1 MKILVIDD
9 NPAIRTSLKLLLSK
23 RFSQVAAVGDPKLI
37 PALLKDNNTDAVL
50 LDMNF
55 DNMQLDGSEGIFWLS
70 YIKERA
76 CPPAVVLITAF
87 GNVDLAVNSM
97 KLGADDFIVKPWDN
111 DTLVEKINNAISK
124 NRKRLSEI
132 ESVNS
137 AREITE
143 KETLK
148 NNMTLDEIKIDHIRR
163 IIDLCD
169 GNLSAASARL
179 GINRQTL
186 YNILKRSELL

>member
-1 MKILVIDD
+1 
-9 NPAIRTSLKLLLSK
+9 
-23 RFSQVAAVGDPKLI
+23 
-37 PALLKDNNTDAVL
+37 
-50 LDMNF
+50 
-55 DNMQLDGSEGIFWLS
+55 MQLDGSEGIFWLS

-76 CPPAVVLITAF
+76 CPPAVLLITAF

-97 KLGADDFIVKPWDN
+97 KLGADDFIMKPWDN
-111 DTLVEKINNAISK
+111 DTLVEKINNAISE

-132 ESVNS
+132 ESVNN